1 MWRRFPARALGARL
15 LLFVAFLAAIVSL
28 RACLADEWRAGR
40 ERARAVVGEP
50 GEPGESGAPASPEA
64 AGAGRGAP

>member
-50 GEPGESGAPASPEA
+50 GEPGAPASLEA